1 MDAHLFRSF
10 CRAAC
15 PLLAGARL
23 EKIREPLSGLLALTF
38 RKAGEKRQFLLH
50 PGRKDP
56 FCFFSSARLN
66 AGRTPSA
73 AVMRLRKYAAG
84 RKIAACV
91 PHDFGR
97 RLWLLLEGG
106 PAVPPEQAGAE
117 PLLVWLLLDL
127 REGASLHFLEESR
140 CPQEEQVRW
149 PEPEHLAQALDFWRD
164 WPVLTPAL
172 RRTLLHLEEAEQWAL
187 LEDLRLGGG
196 DVFSYHLEAQGT
208 LREEGPGPVRAI
220 FCWPLPGKA
229 QQALLDRVGEGTRIR
244 EIHGQDVLALTER
257 AGQDLVL
264 ARLAADAAR
273 DAARPLGRRRRKL
286 ERLLHKLAE
295 EEARLEGTLAGQA
308 DGLALQSELWRWP
321 ADFRAESVRVGQ
333 ANGLPER
340 EIALDQRLT
349 VRQCMLRFFHQ
360 ARRGRRG
367 LECLRQR
374 RALLKNELAALE
386 GALPA
391 GPAVLPGGGG
401 SSRPAEHGEAVWT
414 LPRGVQAFA
423 SSDGFVLLRGRDS
436 GGNRTVRRLA
446 APHDIWLHVENGPG
460 AHVVIRRAHGA
471 QEVPVRTLDEAGC
484 LAACKSWQK
493 DAARARVQYAEARHV
508 RALRNAPAG
517 TVRIDKTLFSREVFV
532 DASLEEKLAQKIPER
547 SDEKK

>member
-1 MDAHLFRSF
+1 MDAHLFRAF

-15 PLLAGARL
+15 PLLAGSRL
-23 EKIREPLSGLLALTF
+23 EKIREPLPGLLSLTF
-38 RKAGEKRQFLLH
+38 RKAGEKRQLLLH
-50 PGRKDP
+50 SGRKDP

-66 AGRTPSA
+66 AGRVPSA
-73 AVMRLRKYAAG
+73 AIMRLRKHAAG

-106 PAVPPEQAGAE
+106 PAAPPEKTGAE
-117 PLLVWLLLDL
+117 RLLVWLLLDM

-140 CPQEEQVRW
+140 CPQEEQVCW
-149 PEPEHLAQALDFWRD
+149 PEPEHLAQALDSWRD

-172 RRTLLHLEEAEQWAL
+172 RRALRHLEEAEQWAL

-196 DVFSYHLEAQGT
+196 DVFAYHLEGQASLQKA
-208 LREEGPGPVRAI
+208 GPVRAI
-220 FCWPLPGKA
+220 FCWPLPGEA
-229 QQALLDRVGEGTRIR
+229 QRALLEGAGEGARIR
-244 EIHGQDVLALTER
+244 EARGQDVLALAER
-257 AGQDLVL
+257 AGHDLVL

-295 EEARLEGTLAGQA
+295 EENRLEGMLVGQA
-308 DGLALQSELWRWP
+308 NGLALQAELWRWP
-321 ADFRAESVRVGQ
+321 VDFRAESVRVGQ

-340 EIALDQRLT
+340 EIALDKRLT

-374 RALLKNELAALE
+374 RALLENELAALE
-386 GALPA
+386 SALPVEVA
-391 GPAVLPGGGG
+391 APPGGK
-401 SSRPAEHGEAVWT
+401 SASRPAAQGEAAVSW
-414 LPRGVQAFA
+414 PRGVQVFV

-460 AHVVIRRAHGA
+460 AHVVIRRAHGV
-471 QEVPVRTLDEAGC
+471 QDVPARTLDEAGC

-517 TVRIDKTLFSREVFV
+517 TVRIDSTLFSREVFV
-532 DASLEEKLAQKIPER
+532 DASLEEKLAQKPPEK
-547 SDEKK
+547 SGGKE